1 MDVPNAEPPGRL
13 PDLPE
18 RATFHL
24 MRRALQQ
31 HQTRWAERLPEV
43 TKPQYAVLRAV
54 AAEPGS
60 DQATVG
66 RRAAVDKA
74 TLVPLLGRLAERGLV
89 RRTADETDR
98 RRRHLDLTD
107 AGRELLAQ
115 VAPVAEEVN
124 LSMLGVLTETEQDV
138 LRDLL
143 GRLTRWASPS

>member
-1 MDVPNAEPPGRL
+1 MDVPNAQL
-13 PDLPE
+13 PELPE

-31 HQTRWAERLPEV
+31 HQTQWTERLPEV

-74 TLVPLLGRLAERGLV
+74 TLVPLLDRLVERGLV
-89 RRTADETDR
+89 HRTADMTDR

-107 AGRELLAQ
+107 TGRELLAQ
-115 VAPVAEEVN
+115 IIPVAEEVN
-124 LSMLGVLTETEQDV
+124 MSMLGALTETEHDV

-143 GRLTRWASPS
+143 TRLTGTA

>member
-1 MDVPNAEPPGRL
+1 MNVPHTQPPGLR
-13 PDLPE
+13 PELPE

-31 HQTRWAERLPEV
+31 HQTQWTERLPEV

-74 TLVPLLGRLAERGLV
+74 TLVPLLDRLVERGLV
-89 RRTADETDR
+89 HRTADVTDR
-98 RRRHLDLTD
+98 RRRHLELTHT
-107 AGRELLAQ
+107 GRELLARII
-115 VAPVAEEVN
+115 PVAEEVN
-124 LSMLGVLTETEQDV
+124 MSMLGALTQAEHDV

-143 GRLTRWASPS
+143 TRLTGTA

>member
-1 MDVPNAEPPGRL
+1 MDVPHAQPPGRR
-13 PDLPE
+13 PELPE

-31 HQTRWAERLPEV
+31 HQTRWTERLPEV

-74 TLVPLLGRLAERGLV
+74 TLVPLLDRLAQRGLV
-89 RRTADETDR
+89 HRTADVTDR

-107 AGRELLAQ
+107 TGRELLAQ
-115 VAPVAEEVN
+115 ITPVAEEVN
-124 LSMLGVLTETEQDV
+124 MSMLGALTEAEHDV

-143 GRLTRWASPS
+143 TRLTGTA